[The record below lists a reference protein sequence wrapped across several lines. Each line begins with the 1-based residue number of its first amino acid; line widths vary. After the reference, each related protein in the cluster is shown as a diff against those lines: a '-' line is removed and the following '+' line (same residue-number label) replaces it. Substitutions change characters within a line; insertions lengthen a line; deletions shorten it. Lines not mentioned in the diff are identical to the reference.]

1 MAQPLTNP
9 AFSPFPLKKGEKKK
23 KTKTNLFKLAA
34 SLEEIGEQN
43 TRSAAV
49 KSSVHLLSAQKG
61 SRNSMQSRGLART
74 TQFTLKEESQTC

>member
-23 KTKTNLFKLAA
+23 KINLFKLAA

-61 SRNSMQSRGLART
+61 SRNSTQSRGLART